1 MFKKIFTKE
10 CIHSILLISQERTV
24 NKTNGIHYFMMSEKQ
39 DAIQLLNTAV
49 IKSKEKRINASYED
63 RLAKICNSP
72 VMSAILIAID
82 HLAEEEKMSKD
93 QAAISIVETVRELD
107 SIWNDYV
114 LMEGIGKLK
123 DLLKNNM
130 H

>member
-1 MFKKIFTKE
+1 
-10 CIHSILLISQERTV
+10 
-24 NKTNGIHYFMMSEKQ
+24 MMSGKQ

-49 IKSKEKRINASYED
+49 IKSKEKRINASYEE
-63 RLAKICNSP
+63 RLAKICNSA
-72 VMSAILIAID
+72 VMNSILVAID

-123 DLLKNNM
+123 DLLKNNI

>member
-1 MFKKIFTKE
+1 ML
-10 CIHSILLISQERTV
+10 SD
-24 NKTNGIHYFMMSEKQ
+24 KQ
-39 DAIQLLNTAV
+39 DAIQILNTAI

-63 RLAKICNSP
+63 RLARVCQSP
-72 VMSAILIAID
+72 VMDALLVAID
-82 HLAEEEKMSKD
+82 HLADAEKLSKD

-114 LMEGIGKLK
+114 LLEGIGKLK
-123 DLLKNNM
+123 AFLKTNV

>member
-1 MFKKIFTKE
+1 MQ
-10 CIHSILLISQERTV
+10 SD
-24 NKTNGIHYFMMSEKQ
+24 KQ
-39 DAIQLLNTAV
+39 DAIQILNTAI

-63 RLAKICNSP
+63 RLARVCQSP
-72 VMSAILIAID
+72 VMDALLIAID
-82 HLAEEEKMSKD
+82 HLADAEKLSKD

-114 LMEGIGKLK
+114 LLEGIGKLK
-123 DLLKNNM
+123 AFLKTNV

>member
-1 MFKKIFTKE
+1 
-10 CIHSILLISQERTV
+10 
-24 NKTNGIHYFMMSEKQ
+24 MMSEKQ

-72 VMSAILIAID
+72 VMSAILIGID

>member
-1 MFKKIFTKE
+1 ML
-10 CIHSILLISQERTV
+10 SD
-24 NKTNGIHYFMMSEKQ
+24 KQ
-39 DAIQLLNTAV
+39 DAIQILNTAI

-63 RLAKICNSP
+63 RLARVCQSP
-72 VMSAILIAID
+72 VMDALLIAID
-82 HLAEEEKMSKD
+82 HLADAEKLSKD

-114 LMEGIGKLK
+114 LLEGIGKLK
-123 DLLKNNM
+123 AFLKTNV

>member
-1 MFKKIFTKE
+1 
-10 CIHSILLISQERTV
+10 
-24 NKTNGIHYFMMSEKQ
+24 MMSEKQ

>member
-1 MFKKIFTKE
+1 MDYTKGF
-10 CIHSILLISQERTV
+10 IANMI
-24 NKTNGIHYFMMSEKQ
+24 SEKQ
-39 DAIQLLNTAV
+39 DAIQILNTAIV
-49 IKSKEKRINASYED
+49 KSKEKRINASYEE

-72 VMSAILIAID
+72 VMNALLIAID
-82 HLAEEEKMSKD
+82 HLAEEEKLSKD
-93 QAAISIVETVRELD
+93 QSAISVVEAVRELD

-123 DLLKNNM
+123 DLLKNNI

>member
-1 MFKKIFTKE
+1 MG
-10 CIHSILLISQERTV
+10 LIA
-24 NKTNGIHYFMMSEKQ
+24 NMISEKQ
-39 DAIQLLNTAV
+39 DAIQILNTAIV
-49 IKSKEKRINASYED
+49 KSKEKRINASYEE

-72 VMSAILIAID
+72 VMDALLIAID
-82 HLAEEEKMSKD
+82 HLAEQEKLSKD
-93 QAAISIVETVRELD
+93 QSAISVVEAVRELD

-123 DLLKNNM
+123 DLLKNNI

>member
-1 MFKKIFTKE
+1 
-10 CIHSILLISQERTV
+10 
-24 NKTNGIHYFMMSEKQ
+24 
-39 DAIQLLNTAV
+39 
-49 IKSKEKRINASYED
+49 
-63 RLAKICNSP
+63 
-72 VMSAILIAID
+72 LIAVD

-93 QAAISIVETVRELD
+93 QAAISVVETIRELD